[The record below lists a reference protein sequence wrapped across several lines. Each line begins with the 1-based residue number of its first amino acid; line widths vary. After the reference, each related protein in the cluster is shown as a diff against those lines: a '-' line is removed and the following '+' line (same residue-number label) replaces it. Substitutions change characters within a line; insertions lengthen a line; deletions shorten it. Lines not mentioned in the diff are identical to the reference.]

1 MALAHSGP
9 EQKMFRQDFPPSPL
23 DPPFQRVGDESFL
36 SVRKQDPVREWRR
49 AAHGYRDAGG
59 SQKGSFAGASSTSL
73 ALVHDAHAV
82 AEVTDHR
89 QVVRDEQ
96 EREAMLP
103 LQVLKEGHDLRL
115 YGNVE

>member
-1 MALAHSGP
+1 MA
-9 EQKMFRQDFPPSPL
+9 E
-23 DPPFQRVGDESFL
+23 
-36 SVRKQDPVREWRR
+36 
-49 AAHGYRDAGG
+49 
-59 SQKGSFAGASSTSL
+59 SSTGIGMQGVPKKL
-73 ALVHDAHAV
+73 FRRGELHQPALVLDAHAV
-82 AEVTDHR
+82 AEVADHR